1 MKRDMDLVR
10 KLLMKIE
17 EVYEPGSGK
26 ISVSKV
32 MIDGYDAQTVVEH
45 LMLMK
50 EADLLQSID
59 AKTYVTGS
67 TVVSIGNLTNKGYD
81 TLEAFKND
89 TIWNKT
95 KDVVKEKGLPIVID
109 IFKDIASSLISA
121 ATEGAIKALKG

>member
-1 MKRDMDLVR
+1 MDLVR

>member
-109 IFKDIASSLISA
+109 VFKDIASSLISA

>member
-59 AKTYVTGS
+59 AKTYITGS

-95 KDVVKEKGLPIVID
+95 KDVVKEKGLPIIID
-109 IFKDIASSLISA
+109 VFKDIASSLISS

>member
-10 KLLMKIE
+10 KLLIKIE
-17 EVYEPGSGK
+17 EVYEPGQKG

-59 AKTYVTGS
+59 AKTYATGS
-67 TVVSIGNLTNKGYD
+67 TIVSIGNLTNKGYD
-81 TLEAFKND
+81 TLEDFRND

-95 KDVVKEKGLPIVID
+95 KDVVKEKGLPMVID
-109 IFKDIASSLISA
+109 VFKDVASTI
-121 ATEGAIKALKG
+121 I

>member
-59 AKTYVTGS
+59 AKTYITGS

-109 IFKDIASSLISA
+109 VFKDIASSLISS

>member
-17 EVYEPGSGK
+17 EVYEPGSRK

-32 MIDGYDAQTVVEH
+32 MVDGYDAQTVVEH

-109 IFKDIASSLISA
+109 VFKDIASSLISA